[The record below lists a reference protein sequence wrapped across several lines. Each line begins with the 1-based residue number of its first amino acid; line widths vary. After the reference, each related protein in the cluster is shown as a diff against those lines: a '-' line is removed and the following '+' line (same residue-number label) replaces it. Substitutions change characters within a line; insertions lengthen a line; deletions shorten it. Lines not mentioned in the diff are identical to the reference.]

1 MNQET
6 INKIIQFVN
15 EQNKINKTVT
25 VIAEENILNEIK
37 PCLPRSCF
45 CFFETSVKQTN
56 NIWLIPVKRSDGN
69 SVTMEEWKSIM
80 SISLE

>member
-25 VIAEENILNEIK
+25 VIAEENILNEI
-37 PCLPRSCF
+37 
-45 CFFETSVKQTN
+45 
-56 NIWLIPVKRSDGN
+56 
-69 SVTMEEWKSIM
+69 
-80 SISLE
+80 SLE